1 MENVMS
7 NKDNKKMT
15 LGEYQMCQSHFSPR
29 QFCGNLKPPQ
39 ISEVYPLTLIRCR
52 KGNWLH
58 VGSTPTTSTRSRTAT
73 LIVGRMAEPMMEAVS
88 LPPKEAI
95 NECSSYLLGV
105 VEQVILRGSD
115 TIVFRG
121 HKLSLPYG

>member
-1 MENVMS
+1 MS

-52 KGNWLH
+52 KGNWSH

-95 NECSSYLLGV
+95 NECSSYLWWRWSCDSKALDDGV
-105 VEQVILRGSD
+105 SAYFCVN
-115 TIVFRG
+115 T
-121 HKLSLPYG
+121 H